1 MKPILRAL
9 LVIDGIIT
17 LILGLALVASPWA
30 NTIVAL
36 QAVAP
41 QPPALGQLFGISLL
55 GFAWLQLHAAYD
67 GQLTLAVAR
76 VSGHVGWISGIVLLV
91 WLIALHSA
99 TVDSNRAIVFS
110 GPVIAI
116 VLLVLGLGLVRI
128 ASAVS
133 RRNRQIVAGVVS
145 ADKAER
151 EARGV
156 RERER
161 EIAAERTAPVEPGFT
176 RPVATP
182 VRPAVDPVAGVPVS
196 GVAPGATHVRTVVDP
211 VTGEERLARTVVDPV
226 TGSERLAHESDLRDP
241 RDPRVAIP
249 PDDIRRPL

>member
-9 LVIDGIIT
+9 LVVNGIIT
-17 LILGLALVASPWA
+17 LVLGLALVASPWA
-30 NTIVAL
+30 DTIVAL

-41 QPPALGQLFGISLL
+41 QPPALGQLFGITLL

-67 GQLTLAVAR
+67 GQLTIAVAR

-99 TVDSNRAIVFS
+99 TVDTNRAFVFS
-110 GPVIAI
+110 GPAVAI
-116 VLLVLGLGLVRI
+116 VLLVIGLGLVRL
-128 ASAVS
+128 ASAVR
-133 RRNRQIVAGVVS
+133 RRNRQLAVGAVS

-151 EARGV
+151 DARDA

-161 EIAAERTAPVEPGFT
+161 EHERVIERSAVDRGVAAEPVF
-176 RPVATP
+176 ATP
-182 VRPAVDPVAGVPVS
+182 VRPAVDPVAGVPAHSVPVA
-196 GVAPGATHVRTVVDP
+196 VAPAGARVQTVIDP
-211 VTGEERLARTVVDPV
+211 VTGEERVMR
-226 TGSERLAHESDLRDP
+226 ENELRDP
-241 RDPRVAIP
+241 RDPRFTVP

>member
-9 LVIDGIIT
+9 LVVDGIIT
-17 LILGLALVASPWA
+17 LVLGLALVASPWA

-41 QPPALGQLFGISLL
+41 QPPALGQLFGITLL

-67 GQLTLAVAR
+67 GQLTIAVAR

-99 TVDSNRAIVFS
+99 TVDTNRAFVFS
-110 GPVIAI
+110 GPAVAI
-116 VLLVLGLGLVRI
+116 VLLVIGLGLVRI
-128 ASAVS
+128 ASAVR
-133 RRNRQIVAGVVS
+133 RRNRQLAAGAVS

-151 EARGV
+151 EARDA

-161 EIAAERTAPVEPGFT
+161 ERERVVDRGVAAEPVFA
-176 RPVATP
+176 RP
-182 VRPAVDPVAGVPVS
+182 VRPAVDPVAG
-196 GVAPGATHVRTVVDP
+196 APAYGAATVVEPADTRVRTVVDP
-211 VTGEERLARTVVDPV
+211 VTGEERAMR
-226 TGSERLAHESDLRDP
+226 ENELRDP
-241 RDPRVAIP
+241 RDPRFTVP